1 MTMPVAHASDHARLR
16 QRSGI
21 VQSWKVHLLRGK
33 IFQKTLSSRLPIFPR
48 PPRVHSDVTP
58 CRGSATV
65 ARSDESLQKVSHL
78 ESQRLAS
85 RHSGSDRILPG
96 DGRKGPNAGYRRGH
110 RSDGRAGLGQFRT
123 TVTRHSRTAGLGQFR
138 TTVTRCCGTADASG
152 FRRANAGHFA
162 PLP

>member
-1 MTMPVAHASDHARLR
+1 MPVAHARDHARLR

-21 VQSWKVHLLRGK
+21 VRSWKVHLLRGK
-33 IFQKTLSSRLPIFPR
+33 IFQKTLSSRLPIFSR

-65 ARSDESLQKVSHL
+65 ARSDESLQKVSHF
-78 ESQRLAS
+78 ESQRLAN

-96 DGRKGPNAGYRRGH
+96 DGRKGPNAGYRGGQ

-123 TVTRHSRTAGLGQFR
+123 TDTRHSSTADHGQFR
-138 TTVTRCCGTADASG
+138 TTDTRYYGTAGASG
-152 FRRANAGHFA
+152 FGRTNAGHFA
-162 PLP
+162 LFP